1 MPDER
6 RDLRRPSA
14 AARVLAIGNV
24 YPPHYLGGYEVIW
37 QGVMGHLRRQGQ
49 AVRILATD
57 YRSGLVGSDAPE
69 EPDVH
74 RELDWYWR
82 GHEWRTLS
90 MRDRFRLE
98 RSNAEVLD
106 RHLAEFSPDVVTWW
120 PLGGMSLAL
129 IERVRRRGV
138 PAVFFVLD
146 YWPVYGPQRDLWL
159 NTWRPVRPIARAA
172 ERISGQITHV
182 DYAAAGRWVFCS
194 RSVLDATVAA
204 HREINDITTLAP
216 GVGSRFLS
224 EPRDQR
230 EQRWRWRLLYV
241 GRVVE
246 QKGVATAIEALA
258 QLPEGAELR
267 IVGEGD
273 PGYRQELERTA
284 ARLGVGSRVAFDQPR
299 PREQLIGVYRWAD
312 AVVFPVR
319 WEEPWGLVPLEAM
332 ALGRPVVATGR
343 GGSGDYLLDGKNALL
358 FASGDASALARA
370 LDALSRDPAMRARLR
385 AGGYETAEA
394 HAEPEFN
401 RRAAEEIVGI
411 VRGVRR
417 QSSPQ
422 RRSGP

>member
-6 RDLRRPSA
+6 RDLRRPSS

-37 QGVMGHLRRQGQ
+37 QGVMGHLRRQGHP
-49 AVRILATD
+49 VRILVTD
-57 YRSGLVGSDAPE
+57 HRSGLVGEGAPE

-82 GHEWRTLS
+82 GHEWRSIGL
-90 MRDRFRLE
+90 RERVRLE
-98 RSNAEVLD
+98 RHNAGVLD

-120 PLGGMSLAL
+120 PLGGMSLGL

-146 YWPVYGPQRDLWL
+146 YWPVYGPRRDLWL
-159 NTWRPVRPIARAA
+159 NSWRRLGPLARAA
-172 ERISGQITHV
+172 EPISGLTTHV

-204 HREINDITTLAP
+204 HRKINDTTTLAP
-216 GVGSRFLS
+216 GVASRFLS
-224 EPRDQR
+224 EPRDQP
-230 EQRWRWRLLYV
+230 EERWRWRLLYV

-258 QLPEGAELR
+258 QLPEAAELR

-273 PGYRQELERTA
+273 PGYRGALEDTA
-284 ARLGVGSRVAFDQPR
+284 ARLGVGSRVVFEQPR
-299 PREQLIGVYRWAD
+299 PREELIAVYRWAD

-343 GGSGDYLLDGKNALL
+343 GGSGDYLLDGGNTLL
-358 FASGDASALARA
+358 FAPGDASALARA
-370 LDALSRDPAMRARLR
+370 LDALSRDPALRARLR
-385 AGGYETAEA
+385 AGGYETAAA

-401 RRAAEEIVGI
+401 RRAAEEIAGAA
-411 VRGVRR
+411 GGSRR
-417 QSSPQ
+417 RTSPP

>member
-1 MPDER
+1 MPDGRDDPR
-6 RDLRRPSA
+6 RTAS

-24 YPPHYLGGYEVIW
+24 YPPHFLGGYEVIW
-37 QGVMGHLRRQGQ
+37 QGVMGQLRREGHP
-49 AVRILATD
+49 VRILVTD
-57 YRSGLVGSDAPE
+57 HRSGLVGEEAPE

-82 GHEWRTLS
+82 AHEWRRLGL
-90 MRDRFRLE
+90 RDRVRLE
-98 RSNAEVLD
+98 RRNAEVLD

-159 NTWRPVRPIARAA
+159 NTWRHLRPVARAG
-172 ERISGQITHV
+172 ERVSGLITRV

-204 HREINDITTLAP
+204 HREIGDTTTLAP
-216 GVGSRFLS
+216 GVGSRYLS
-224 EPRDQR
+224 EPRDQPER
-230 EQRWRWRLLYV
+230 QWRWKLLYV

-258 QLPEGAELR
+258 QLPAAAELR

-273 PGYRQELERTA
+273 PGYRRTLEDTA
-284 ARLGVGSRVAFDQPR
+284 ARLGVGSRVVFEQPR
-299 PREQLIGVYRWAD
+299 PRDQLAAVYRWAD

-343 GGSGDYLLDGKNALL
+343 GGSGDYLRDGENALL
-358 FASGDASALARA
+358 FAPGDASALARA
-370 LDALSRDPAMRARLR
+370 LDALSRDPARRARLR

-401 RRAAEEIVGI
+401 RRAAEEIVGAA
-411 VRGVRR
+411 RGSRR
-417 QSSPQ
+417 RTSPP